1 MRTFRSFKGC
11 EHRFC
16 VVQETLASIA
26 HHAAEVHVSIYEARA
41 EGEQK
46 VGRQRFLA
54 SWLGLG
60 LEANRRYLEEERRFN
75 STTPKAFLELISFY
89 ASRHL

>member
-16 VVQETLASIA
+16 FVQETLASIA

-41 EGEQK
+41 EGEEQK

-54 SWLGLG
+54 W
-60 LEANRRYLEEERRFN
+60 
-75 STTPKAFLELISFY
+75 PWP
-89 ASRHL
+89 